1 MSDLSFLSC
10 FLSFFSLFFLSLSS
24 FIFLLSFYALFLS
37 SFLFFFLSFFLALL
51 VFFFLSFLSWYTERA
66 PTRTRV
72 CWDSTHTGE
81 LLKKLTGKLLK
92 MLLDVPLLR
101 RYFCSFFFVAIRA
114 AAPVRRCWLFVWFR
128 FCVPFLFV
136 RFPVLCVFPLCF
148 CVRNASTVAP
158 VSPRWYFLCQTL
170 PPALPFPAFFCPL
183 TPFFRLARLFYR
195 LAHFSPIYRV
205 IF

>member
-81 LLKKLTGKLLK
+81 LLKKLTGELLK

-101 RYFCSFFFVAIRA
+101 RYFLRVLCVVIRA
-114 AAPVRRCWLFVWFR
+114 AAPVRRCWLFVWF
-128 FCVPFLFV
+128 
-136 RFPVLCVFPLCF
+136 PVLCAFPLCF

-158 VSPRWYFLCQTL
+158 VSPRWYFLRQTS
-170 PPALPFPAFFCPL
+170 PPRLPFFAFFCPL

-195 LAHFSPIYRV
+195 LPHFSPFYRV
-205 IF
+205 NFLN